1 MRSPANTMSITTK
14 TGKVAKVNS
23 HLVNAKLRAM
33 NLPETQRWQ
42 IYNLIE
48 SAAQQAFADGYK
60 AAAKD
65 PQESA
70 KVLGHSNEQTL
81 IIIQPQ
87 FNF

>member
-1 MRSPANTMSITTK
+1 MSERTK
-14 TGKVAKVNS
+14 TGRIAKVNS

-48 SAAQQAFADGYK
+48 SAAQQSFADGYK

-65 PQESA
+65 PIESA
-70 KVLGHSNEQTL
+70 KVLGQTNEQTL
-81 IIIQPQ
+81 ITIHNQ
-87 FNF
+87 FKF

>member
-1 MRSPANTMSITTK
+1 MSIQTK

-48 SAAQQAFADGYK
+48 SAAKQAFADGYK
-60 AAAKD
+60 AAAKE

-70 KVLGHSNEQTL
+70 KVLGQTNEQTL
-81 IIIQPQ
+81 NAIQSQ
-87 FNF
+87 FIF

>member
-1 MRSPANTMSITTK
+1 MRSPSNAMSITTK
-14 TGKVAKVNS
+14 TGKVAKVNGN
-23 HLVNAKLRAM
+23 LVNSKLRAM

-48 SAAQQAFADGYK
+48 AAAQQSFADGYK
-60 AAAKD
+60 AAAKN

-70 KVLGHSNEQTL
+70 KVLGQTNEQTL
-81 IIIQPQ
+81 ITIHNQ

>member
-1 MRSPANTMSITTK
+1 MSEKTK
-14 TGKVAKVNS
+14 TGRVAKVNS
-23 HLVNAKLRAM
+23 HLVNSKLREM

-48 SAAQQAFADGYK
+48 SAAQQSFADGYK

-65 PQESA
+65 PIESA
-70 KVLGHSNEQTL
+70 KVLGQTNEQTL
-81 IIIQPQ
+81 ITIHNQ